1 LIQLI
6 DYTEKPLTKMGECAA
21 KCWNSKP
28 SPKIGIECIENNHGR
43 IMEFADVTIEISQ
56 YSSRVLR
63 EIYTHIVGT
72 SRVQESTRYVDCKD
86 FNYYIPESISNNP
99 ELLYMYEN
107 LMSDISDIYDYFI
120 KRGIKKEDVA
130 NILPLG
136 MHSKMILKINVR
148 ALLHMAEVR
157 MCNRAYKEYR
167 DFMKELIE
175 ILSNINDEWKTIISY
190 MKPKCEILGYCNEK
204 FSCGKYPKKEE

>member
-1 LIQLI
+1 MITLI
-6 DYTEKPLTKMGECAA
+6 DYTEKPLTLMGECASR
-21 KCWNSKP
+21 CWNSKP
-28 SPKIGIECIENNHGR
+28 SPRIGIECIENNHGR
-43 IMEFADVTIEISQ
+43 ILEYPDVTIEISE
-56 YSSRVLR
+56 YSARVLR

-86 FNYYIPESISNNP
+86 FNYYIPESISKNT
-99 ELLYMYEN
+99 ELLYMYKE
-107 LMSDISDIYDYFI
+107 LMADISDVYDYFI

-136 MHSKMILKINVR
+136 MHSKMVLKINVR
-148 ALLHMAEVR
+148 ALLHMSEVR
-157 MCNRAYKEYR
+157 ECTRAYKEYR
-167 DFMKELIE
+167 EFMEELKYV
-175 ILSNINDEWKTIISY
+175 LSMINDEWKTIVSY